1 MNARH
6 EEERLQKSYDSA
18 LARRLLT
25 YVTPHKRLLLSAAAF
40 LGVAQV
46 VRQAGPYLTKVAVDD
61 FIAHKDVA
69 GLNLIA
75 MAFLGCIVVQVGA
88 DYLQSYLTQMMGQ
101 RVMYDIRAE
110 VFGHLQKL
118 PIAYFDRNPIGRL
131 MTRVTNDVQ
140 TLNEMFTSGVVTIFG
155 DVLTLAVIV
164 GMMVHLDA
172 SMALVCLAVLP
183 ALFGLASWF
192 WRRVR
197 EAYRESRIK
206 IARLNAFLQE
216 NIAGMEVVQLFNREA
231 RNREAF
237 EQVNREYLKPQ
248 LHSVTYYAI
257 FFPAME
263 MINAGAM
270 ALIIWYGGGK
280 VVQSRMSIG
289 VLIAFLQ
296 YIQRF
301 FWPIRDL
308 TEKYN
313 ILQSAMAS
321 SERIFDLLDT
331 PQERQGGARQ
341 AERLEGRVAFR
352 DVWFAYQADEYVLK
366 GVSFEVSP
374 GQSVAVVGATGAGKS
389 TLINLLCRFYEA
401 QRGEVLVDGL
411 DVKAWDARALR
422 GRIGVVQQD
431 VFLFSGSVARNIRL
445 GEEGIDDARVRRA
458 AADVNAARF
467 IERLPNGYE
476 EDVRE
481 RGNALST
488 GQRQLLAFARALAFD
503 PDILVLDE
511 ATSNIDTET
520 EGLIQEAVT
529 RLMKGR
535 TSIVIAHRLSTI
547 RNADRIVVLHHGEVR
562 ETGTHEELLNA
573 RGIYHRLYQL
583 QYKGQEEAPSTTLR
597 AGLAQEALRR
607 AGK

>member
-1 MNARH
+1 MNGPH

-18 LARRLLT
+18 LMRRLLA
-25 YVTPHKRLLLSAAAF
+25 YIRPYKGYLISAAV
-40 LGVAQV
+40 LIGLSQV
-46 VRQAGPYLTKVAVDD
+46 VRQAGPYLTKIAVDSY
-61 FIAHKDVA
+61 IVQKDLD
-69 GLNLIA
+69 GLNRIGLAFVCCLI
-75 MAFLGCIVVQVGA
+75 VQFVA
-88 DYLQSYLTQMMGQ
+88 DYFQNYLTQMMGQ
-101 RVMYDIRAE
+101 RVMYDIRSQ
-110 VFGHLQKL
+110 VFAHLQKL

-131 MTRVTNDVQ
+131 MTRATNDVQ

-164 GMMVHLDA
+164 GMMVHMDA
-172 SMALVCLAVLP
+172 GLALISFAVLP
-183 ALFGLASWF
+183 ALFGLTWWF
-192 WRRVR
+192 RRRVR
-197 EAYRESRIK
+197 EAYRESRVK

-231 RNREAF
+231 RNRGAF
-237 EQVNREYLKPQ
+237 EGVNREYLGPQ
-248 LHSVTYYAI
+248 MRSVTYYSI

-263 MINAGAM
+263 VISSGAV

-280 VVQSRMSIG
+280 VVQSHMSIG

-301 FWPIRDL
+301 FWPIREL
-308 TEKYN
+308 SEKYN

-321 SERIFDLLDT
+321 SERIFELLDT
-331 PQERQGGARQ
+331 PPERQGGAQ
-341 AERLEGRVAFR
+341 GTGRLEGRVAFR
-352 DVWFAYQADEYVLK
+352 DVWFAYKGDDYVLK
-366 GVSFEVSP
+366 GVSFDVEP
-374 GQSVAVVGATGAGKS
+374 GHSVAVVGATGAGKS

-411 DVKAWDARALR
+411 DVKAWDARVLR
-422 GRIGVVQQD
+422 RRIGVVQQD
-431 VFLFSGSVARNIRL
+431 VFMFSGTVARNIRL
-445 GEEGIDDARVRRA
+445 GAEIDEARVRRA
-458 AADVNAARF
+458 AEDVNAARF
-467 IERLPNGYE
+467 IDRLPKGYE

-481 RGNALST
+481 RGNLLST

-520 EGLIQEAVT
+520 EILIQEAVG

-562 ETGTHEELLNA
+562 EMGTHDELLA
-573 RGIYHRLYQL
+573 AQGIYYRLYQL
-583 QYKGQEEAPSTTLR
+583 QYKGQEATVERMAVR
-597 AGLAQEALRR
+597 E

>member
-1 MNARH
+1 
-6 EEERLQKSYDSA
+6 
-18 LARRLLT
+18 
-25 YVTPHKRLLLSAAAF
+25 
-40 LGVAQV
+40 
-46 VRQAGPYLTKVAVDD
+46 
-61 FIAHKDVA
+61 
-69 GLNLIA
+69 
-75 MAFLGCIVVQVGA
+75 
-88 DYLQSYLTQMMGQ
+88 
-101 RVMYDIRAE
+101 
-110 VFGHLQKL
+110 
-118 PIAYFDRNPIGRL
+118 
-131 MTRVTNDVQ
+131 MTRATNDVQ

-172 SMALVCLAVLP
+172 GLALVSLAVLP
-183 ALFGLASWF
+183 ALFGLTTWF
-192 WRRVR
+192 RRRIR
-197 EAYRESRIK
+197 ETYRETRVK

-231 RNREAF
+231 RNRGAF
-237 EQVNREYLKPQ
+237 EGINREYLRPQ
-248 LHSVTYYAI
+248 MRSVTYYSI

-263 MINAGAM
+263 VISAGAV

-301 FWPIRDL
+301 FWPIREL
-308 TEKYN
+308 SEKYN

-321 SERIFDLLDT
+321 SERIFELLDT
-331 PQERQGGARQ
+331 PPERQGGAQ
-341 AERLEGRVAFR
+341 GTGRLEGRVAFR
-352 DVWFAYQADEYVLK
+352 DVWFAYKDEDYVLK
-366 GVSFEVSP
+366 GVSFDVEP
-374 GQSVAVVGATGAGKS
+374 GHSVAVVGATGAGKS
-389 TLINLLCRFYEA
+389 TLINLLGRFHEA
-401 QRGEVLVDGL
+401 QRGDVLVDGL

-422 GRIGVVQQD
+422 RRMGVVQQD
-431 VFLFSGSVARNIRL
+431 VFMFSGTVARNIRL
-445 GEEGIDDARVRRA
+445 GEEIDEARVRRA
-458 AADVNAARF
+458 AEDVNASRF
-467 IERLPNGYE
+467 IERLPKGYE

-481 RGNALST
+481 RGNLLST

-520 EGLIQEAVT
+520 EMLIQEAVG

-562 ETGTHEELLNA
+562 EMGTHEELLA
-573 RGIYHRLYQL
+573 AQGIYYRLYQL
-583 QYKGQEEAPSTTLR
+583 QYKGQE
-597 AGLAQEALRR
+597 ALVERMAVR
-607 AGK
+607 EAGK

>member
-1 MNARH
+1 MNGPH

-18 LARRLLT
+18 LMRRLLA
-25 YVTPHKRLLLSAAAF
+25 YIRPYKGYLISAAV
-40 LGVAQV
+40 LIGLSQV
-46 VRQAGPYLTKVAVDD
+46 VRQAGPYLTKIAVDSY
-61 FIAHKDVA
+61 IVQKDLD
-69 GLNLIA
+69 GLNRIGLAFVCCLI
-75 MAFLGCIVVQVGA
+75 VQFVA
-88 DYLQSYLTQMMGQ
+88 DYFQNYLTQMMGQ
-101 RVMYDIRAE
+101 RVMYDIRSQ
-110 VFGHLQKL
+110 VFAHLQKL

-131 MTRVTNDVQ
+131 MTRATNDVQ

-164 GMMVHLDA
+164 GMMVHMDA
-172 SMALVCLAVLP
+172 GLALISFAVLP
-183 ALFGLASWF
+183 ALFGLTWWF
-192 WRRVR
+192 RRRVR
-197 EAYRESRIK
+197 EAYRESRVK

-231 RNREAF
+231 RNRGAF
-237 EQVNREYLKPQ
+237 EGVNREYLRPQ
-248 LHSVTYYAI
+248 MRSVTYYSI

-263 MINAGAM
+263 VISSGAV

-280 VVQSRMSIG
+280 VVQSHMSIG

-301 FWPIRDL
+301 FWPIREL
-308 TEKYN
+308 SEKYN

-321 SERIFDLLDT
+321 SERIFELLDT
-331 PQERQGGARQ
+331 PPERQGGAQ
-341 AERLEGRVAFR
+341 GTGRLEGRVAFR
-352 DVWFAYQADEYVLK
+352 DVWFAYKGDDYVLK
-366 GVSFEVSP
+366 GVSFDVEP
-374 GQSVAVVGATGAGKS
+374 GHSVAVVGATGAGKS

-422 GRIGVVQQD
+422 RRIGVVQQD
-431 VFLFSGSVARNIRL
+431 VFMFSGTVARNIRL
-445 GEEGIDDARVRRA
+445 GAEIDEARVRRA
-458 AADVNAARF
+458 AEDVNAARF
-467 IERLPNGYE
+467 IDRLPKGYE

-481 RGNALST
+481 RGNLLST

-520 EGLIQEAVT
+520 EILIQEAVG

-562 ETGTHEELLNA
+562 EMGTHEELLA
-573 RGIYHRLYQL
+573 AQGIYYRLYQL
-583 QYKGQEEAPSTTLR
+583 QYKGQEATVERMAVR
-597 AGLAQEALRR
+597 E